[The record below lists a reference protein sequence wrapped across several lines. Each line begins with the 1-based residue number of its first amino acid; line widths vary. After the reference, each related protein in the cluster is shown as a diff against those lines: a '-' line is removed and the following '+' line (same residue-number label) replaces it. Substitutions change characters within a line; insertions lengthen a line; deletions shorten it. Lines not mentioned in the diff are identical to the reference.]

1 MGGFLAWLARA
12 AAVVALA
19 WFGGF
24 LWFVGHLPGPG
35 GRPAEADAIVVLTG
49 TPERLQAGFEL
60 LRQGRAKR
68 MFITGVAQGTHP
80 RHLAPVLGVDPALAG
95 CCVEL
100 GHEAKDTLG
109 NAIETAAWAARH
121 GYDSLVLVTSVYHG
135 PRSMIVFRQAMPRTR
150 ISAHL
155 VADTREPLGAWW
167 RSPAIARL
175 LGGEYSKYAVAL
187 LRARLSGL
195 DR

>member
-1 MGGFLAWLARA
+1 MGGFLAWFLRA
-12 AAVVALA
+12 AAVAGLL
-19 WFGGF
+19 WSGGF
-24 LWFVGHLPGPG
+24 LWFVGHLPESG
-35 GRPAEADAIVVLTG
+35 GRPADADAIVVLTG
-49 TPERLQAGFEL
+49 TSERLQAGFEL
-60 LRQGRAKR
+60 LREGRAKR

-100 GHEAKDTLG
+100 GREARDTVG

-135 PRSMIVFRQAMPRTR
+135 PRSLIVFRQAMPRLS
-150 ISAHL
+150 IAAHL
-155 VADTREPLGAWW
+155 VVDTREPLGAWW
-167 RSPAIARL
+167 RNFALARVL
-175 LGGEYSKYAVAL
+175 AGEYTKYAVAL